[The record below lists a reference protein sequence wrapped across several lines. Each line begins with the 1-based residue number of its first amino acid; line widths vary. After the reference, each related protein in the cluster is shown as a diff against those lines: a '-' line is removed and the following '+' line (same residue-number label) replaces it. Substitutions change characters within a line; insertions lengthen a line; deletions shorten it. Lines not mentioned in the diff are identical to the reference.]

1 MSIFSKIPVG
11 DAGKSVKEA
20 FDTADN
26 IVQTEILNNVV
37 ATNTVLIQRQSNAR
51 AAVQQAEVEADILRR
66 KNKKSG
72 KELEDAESSLVEWK
86 TAYEQLEQS
95 YQQQRAV
102 LKDWMMSQ
110 RGFKE
115 LALKYGVESLGKSR
129 DQVIE
134 DFKMAKELVLNN
146 TTAYGNNSKDLNY

>member
-1 MSIFSKIPVG
+1 MSIFPKIPGG

-20 FDTADN
+20 FDTAEN

-66 KNKKSG
+66 KNKKSR

-95 YQQQRAV
+95 YQQQREV
-102 LKDWMMSQ
+102 LKD
-110 RGFKE
+110 
-115 LALKYGVESLGKSR
+115 
-129 DQVIE
+129 
-134 DFKMAKELVLNN
+134 
-146 TTAYGNNSKDLNY
+146 

>member
-1 MSIFSKIPVG
+1 MPIFFKIPGG

-20 FDTADN
+20 FDTAEN

-66 KNKKSG
+66 KNKKSR

-95 YQQQRAV
+95 YQQQREV

-110 RGFKE
+110 QRFKE
-115 LALKYGVESLGKSR
+115 LALKYGVELLGKSR

-134 DFKMAKELVLNN
+134 DFKVAKERVRNN
-146 TTAYGNNSKDLNY
+146 TTAHGNNSKDLNY